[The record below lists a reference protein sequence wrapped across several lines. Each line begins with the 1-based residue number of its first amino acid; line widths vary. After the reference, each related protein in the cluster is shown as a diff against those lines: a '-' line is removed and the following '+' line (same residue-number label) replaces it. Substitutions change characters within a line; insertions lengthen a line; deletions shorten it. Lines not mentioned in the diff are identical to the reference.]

1 MLEWLTGSSAAGLGE
16 GVGIRRAVLAVVS
29 QHRDD
34 IVAVLEKSLSQ
45 FGDQLY
51 IKHSPLLQQEG

>member
-1 MLEWLTGSSAAGLGE
+1 M
-16 GVGIRRAVLAVVS
+16 AVVS
-29 QHRDD
+29 QQKDD

-51 IKHSPLLQQEG
+51 IKHSPALQQEG